1 VSNIVFS
8 TINENFPVAGQDN
21 DTQVFRDNF
30 DSIKTALSTAKTE
43 ITDLE
48 SRTGGLAATEELE
61 GLTVIGSNFNNQ
73 VIFKAVL
80 QGSWDR
86 KFDYGSVNSPSRP
99 FSYLQAKY
107 HIAKFTGNCNLSFEE
122 FLNDA
127 GPVVNQGIAKIV
139 LELYGDGTART
150 LTFSTSGGT
159 EFRKNSSGSWG
170 GTALNPTITV
180 TSDTNPVFVEVW
192 QHNSDVIFLNYV
204 GQFS

>member
-1 VSNIVFS
+1 MSNIVFN

-30 DSIKTALSTAKTE
+30 NSIKTALSTAKNE

-48 SRTGGLAATEELE
+48 SKTGGLAATEELE
-61 GLTVIGSNFNNQ
+61 GLTLIGSNFNNQ
-73 VIFKAVL
+73 VIYKAVL
-80 QGSWDR
+80 QGSWQR
-86 KFDYGSVNSPSRP
+86 KLDQGSRNVTTP
-99 FSYLQAKY
+99 FSFLEANY
-107 HIAKFTGNCNLSFEE
+107 HIVKFTGNCDLLFEE

-127 GPVVNQGIAKIV
+127 GPVVDQGIAKIA
-139 LELYGDGTART
+139 LELYGDGTPRT
-150 LTFSTSGGT
+150 LTFTSSGGT

-180 TSDTNPVFVEVW
+180 TSDTNPIFIEVW
-192 QHNSDVIFLNYV
+192 QHNADVIFLNYL

>member
-1 VSNIVFS
+1 MSDIVTS

-30 DSIKTALSTAKTE
+30 NSIKTALSTAKTE

-48 SRTGGLAATEELE
+48 DRTGGLSAVEETD
-61 GLTVIGSNFNNQ
+61 GTGTVIGSNFSNRIIYQ
-73 VIFKAVL
+73 AVL
-80 QGSWDR
+80 QGSWER
-86 KFDYGSVNSPSRP
+86 KLDQGSRNQETA
-99 FSYLQAKY
+99 FSFLEANY
-107 HIAKFTGNCNLSFEE
+107 HIVKFTGNVDLIFEE
-122 FLNDA
+122 FLNTT
-127 GPVVNQGIAKIV
+127 GPVANQGVAKIT

-150 LTFSTSGGT
+150 LTFKSSGST

-170 GTALNPTITV
+170 GTSLNPTITV

-192 QHNSDVIFLNYV
+192 QHSADVIFLNYV